1 MKLPPK
7 VSDFPFMNDNLHI
20 YNLLLDYP
28 FVYMGWDKF
37 SFEMHSNL
45 KEHGDKVDG
54 VTKFDTK
61 QILLEMNLDDG
72 DARETILHEILHCI
86 LEGMGL
92 DERNFDGETMRVTN
106 EFLVVGLS
114 KQIKA
119 VAKLNPGLFKL
130 ILD

>member
-1 MKLPPK
+1 
-7 VSDFPFMNDNLHI
+7 
-20 YNLLLDYP
+20 
-28 FVYMGWDKF
+28 
-37 SFEMHSNL
+37 
-45 KEHGDKVDG
+45 
-54 VTKFDTK
+54 
-61 QILLEMNLDDG
+61 MNLEDD

-92 DERNFDGETMRVTN
+92 DERNFDGETMRITN

-114 KQIKA
+114 KQIKM

>member
-1 MKLPPK
+1 MKPQPK
-7 VSDFPFMNDNLHI
+7 TSDFPFLNDTLHI

-28 FVYMGWDKF
+28 NVNLGWDKF
-37 SFEMHSNL
+37 TFEMHSNL

-61 QILLEMNLDDG
+61 QILLEMNLEDN
-72 DARETILHEILHCI
+72 DARETILHEILHCV

-114 KQIKA
+114 KQLKM
-119 VAKLNPGLFKL
+119 VARLNPGLFKL

>member
-1 MKLPPK
+1 MKHLSK
-7 VSDFPFMNDNLHI
+7 ASNFPFLNGRHI

-28 FVYMGWDKF
+28 KINLGWDKF
-37 SFEMHSNL
+37 TFELHSNL
-45 KEHGDKVDG
+45 KENGDKVDG

-61 QILLEMNLDDG
+61 QILLEMNLEDS
-72 DARETILHEILHCI
+72 DAKETVLHEILHCI

-114 KQIKA
+114 KQIKM

-130 ILD
+130 ILN